1 MRAVDCFIVASLD
14 GRQRILVFPDSSL
27 GHCLS
32 HSVSKKTK
40 QNSQSRI
47 FMDDVS
53 FWLTSYILIFQKRF
67 DGACYLFFWRPVYD
81 RSTGRRPKQTS
92 YRYCV
97 AKSARPGQ
105 VDRAVGESVK
115 TAEVIRDKAEEQN
128 IMCLLHRE
136 WNPATLCSGFLKQM
150 SRW

>member
-32 HSVSKKTK
+32 HSVSKKKKK
-40 QNSQSRI
+40 QSINDLHGWRKFLVDIIYPNFSKEIRWCVLS
-47 FMDDVS
+47 
-53 FWLTSYILIFQKRF
+53 
-67 DGACYLFFWRPVYD
+67 FFWRPVHD